1 MKKSF
6 LKNVKEEIILQREA
20 KLEFVFILSTLM
32 RDVDACLDVIKSD
45 HNEEELTDLLNQ
57 MLDLK
62 DKNENQN
69 DPEILDMIDKILKTM
84 GLKE

>member
-1 MKKSF
+1 
-6 LKNVKEEIILQREA
+6 
-20 KLEFVFILSTLM
+20 
-32 RDVDACLDVIKSD
+32 
-45 HNEEELTDLLNQ
+45 

-62 DKNENQN
+62 YKNENQN